1 MKSKAD
7 DNDETSV
14 RQLFDASAEEPTGP
28 VLTKLAA
35 RAGGIPSAPRRVP
48 SWFPRWAWAPS
59 AAGLAAAAGAL
70 AVTLAS
76 WFGEPPGERGPATTT
91 PAVAPVVALAPV
103 PERTQPQSND
113 GPIEPRQAATA
124 APDSDERAP
133 GTEPQTAGLPGDLAL
148 DSELD
153 ALAGPPPDA
162 DLDAWLHATSE
173 LLHVHDG

>member
-1 MKSKAD
+1 MKSEAD

-14 RQLFDASAEEPTGP
+14 RQLFDASAEEPSGP
-28 VLTKLAA
+28 ILTKLAA
-35 RAGGIPSAPRRVP
+35 RAGEIPSARRRAP

-76 WFGEPPGERGPATTT
+76 WFGGPSDEVGPANPT
-91 PAVAPVVALAPV
+91 PAMAPAVALAPV
-103 PERTQPQSND
+103 PTRVQPESKD

-124 APDSDERAP
+124 APDKSARAL
-133 GTEPQTAGLPGDLAL
+133 GSEPQTAGLPAESAL

-153 ALAGPPPDA
+153 ALYGPPPDA

>member
-1 MKSKAD
+1 MKSETD
-7 DNDETSV
+7 DTDETSV
-14 RQLFDASAEEPTGP
+14 RQLFDASADEPSGP

-35 RAGGIPSAPRRVP
+35 RAGEIPSSPRRVP

-76 WFGEPPGERGPATTT
+76 WFGEPEGELGPATAT
-91 PAVAPVVALAPV
+91 PAVVPAVALAPV
-103 PERTQPQSND
+103 PTPAQPESKD

-124 APDSDERAP
+124 APDSDERAL
-133 GTEPQTAGLPGDLAL
+133 GTEPLAAELSAESAL

-153 ALAGPPPDA
+153 ALYGPPADA